1 MRRACAPPVVGD
13 GVSARRGPKTCPR
26 QWVAL
31 PSPVKAAGAGPLVA
45 VPRERTLRNVPC
57 GAVPD
62 APPNGLMYVITRRQ
76 PWASPTA
83 LGVKT
88 VETRSW
94 PAAGSSDRSNHRQ
107 TRRQTAGQAT
117 GRSHRTAAAGSPG
130 RELAQVYPGWSGAA
144 TAILAGMGPGGI
156 HRPTE
161 RARHTRRSDRN
172 RMRRGSGTDANRR
185 LVRLQSRS
193 LAAAP
198 RRGEAIAR
206 AVTGRRP
213 PAILALDTDEGV

>member
-1 MRRACAPPVVGD
+1 MKEPRDSFSFSPTRRWHVERWYRLVCHGIRYQWIHCRRCGRGRKRVSRARAYAPMRRACALPVVGD

-31 PSPVKAAGAGPLVA
+31 PSPVKAAGSGPLVA

-62 APPNGLMYVITRRQ
+62 VPPNGLMYVITRRQ
-76 PWASPTA
+76 PWASPIA

-144 TAILAGMGPGGI
+144 TAILAGMGLG
-156 HRPTE
+156 
-161 RARHTRRSDRN
+161 N
-172 RMRRGSGTDANRR
+172 
-185 LVRLQSRS
+185 
-193 LAAAP
+193 
-198 RRGEAIAR
+198 
-206 AVTGRRP
+206 
-213 PAILALDTDEGV
+213 